1 MARQTASALAH
12 LHAQGVM
19 HGDFYGHNLLWRRGH
34 SVLLGDHG
42 AATMFDPR
50 DVARAQAFQ
59 RLEVR
64 AWACLLEEL
73 LQHLAPQDRDLPQ
86 VGVLA
91 DPAAGV
97 RPADHPFAA

>member
-1 MARQTASALAH
+1 
-12 LHAQGVM
+12 M

-50 DVARAQAFQ
+50 DVGRAQAFQ

-86 VGVLA
+86 VASLQALQQSCAQPTTHLRPDWPTVLNTL
-91 DPAAGV
+91 AGLV
-97 RPADHPFAA
+97 